1 MSESASSGA
10 AKRRSRMPVRVDD
23 PLVGGVDE
31 LGHVVV
37 RDHALGD
44 VHAETRDRDRAR
56 RSPSPITASAVA
68 NVRVPRTASS
78 SPTRATALPRPTG
91 PRTASS
97 SQVSVSSSPGST
109 IRLKRT
115 SSIPAKSASLPR
127 FSSSESAAIAPA
139 WASASTMITP
149 GMIGR
154 PGKCPGKNHSSPVTS
169 LRATTRTPGSSS
181 STSSR
186 KRKGS
191 RCGMIVS
198 ITSRPNGACGGMCPA
213 SLGNVSGSTA
223 NAAACRVRPNG
234 PSTRT
239 AA

>member
-1 MSESASSGA
+1 MTTRSGTCTPRPVIETGAPFA
-10 AKRRSRMPVRVDD
+10 A
-23 PLVGGVDE
+23 
-31 LGHVVV
+31 
-37 RDHALGD
+37 
-44 VHAETRDRDRAR
+44 
-56 RSPSPITASAVA
+56 PITAAAVA

-127 FSSSESAAIAPA
+127 FSSSDSAAIAPA

-154 PGKCPGKNHSSPVTS
+154 PGKCPGKNHSSPRDELAGDDAHTRLELEHLVEEEEGIAVRDDRLDHVATERR
-169 LRATTRTPGSSS
+169 LRRHVPSESSG
-181 STSSR
+181 T
-186 KRKGS
+186 
-191 RCGMIVS
+191 VS
-198 ITSRPNGACGGMCPA
+198 A
-213 SLGNVSGSTA
+213 
-223 NAAACRVRPNG
+223 
-234 PSTRT
+234 
-239 AA
+239 